1 MCLFRDWHAV
11 CYIWGK
17 DKGKNM
23 AGFKF
28 RLEKV
33 LLYKEQL
40 EKEVKAKLA
49 ELNAQREQLKKRYES
64 LKQDELFQE
73 QKLSQTPVNE
83 MGERWL
89 LDNYIKALRQDIQ
102 QTQKNISMLE
112 MQIEKTRKELAEKAK
127 DRKIMEKLKEKHF
140 EYYKKEE
147 QLKEQR
153 NLDEIASI
161 RFKAQTY

>member
-1 MCLFRDWHAV
+1 
-11 CYIWGK
+11 
-17 DKGKNM
+17 M

-40 EKEVKAKLA
+40 ENEVKSKLA
-49 ELNAQREQLKKRYES
+49 SLNAQKKRLNERYAS
-64 LKQDELFQE
+64 LKQDEFFQE

-89 LDNYIKALRQDIQ
+89 IDTYLKALRQDIQ
-102 QTQKNISMLE
+102 QTQKNIAMLE
-112 MQIEKTRKELAEKAK
+112 AQIQKTQAELAEKAK

-140 EYYKKEE
+140 EHYKKEE

>member
-1 MCLFRDWHAV
+1 
-11 CYIWGK
+11 
-17 DKGKNM
+17 M

-28 RLEKV
+28 ALEKV

-40 EKEVKAKLA
+40 EKEAKSKLA
-49 ELNAQREQLKKRYES
+49 NLNAQKERLKERFASLKK
-64 LKQDELFQE
+64 DEFFQE
-73 QKLSQTPVNE
+73 QKLSQTPINE

-89 LDNYIKALRQDIQ
+89 IENYLKALRQDIQ
-102 QTQKNISMLE
+102 QTQKNMAMLDT
-112 MQIEKTRKELAEKAK
+112 QIEQARIELAQKAK
-127 DRKIMEKLKEKHF
+127 DKKVMEKLKEKHL
-140 EYYKKEE
+140 ERYKKEE

>member
-1 MCLFRDWHAV
+1 M
-11 CYIWGK
+11 IGK

-33 LLYKEQL
+33 LLY
-40 EKEVKAKLA
+40 
-49 ELNAQREQLKKRYES
+49 
-64 LKQDELFQE
+64 
-73 QKLSQTPVNE
+73 NE

-89 LDNYIKALRQDIQ
+89 IDTYIKALRQDIQ
-102 QTQKNISMLE
+102 QTQKNIAMLE
-112 MQIEKTRKELAEKAK
+112 TQIKKTQAELAEKAK

-140 EYYKKEE
+140 EHYKKEE

>member
-1 MCLFRDWHAV
+1 
-11 CYIWGK
+11 
-17 DKGKNM
+17 M

-102 QTQKNISMLE
+102 QTQKNISMFE

>member
-1 MCLFRDWHAV
+1 
-11 CYIWGK
+11 
-17 DKGKNM
+17 M

-161 RFKAQTY
+161 RFKTQTY

>member
-1 MCLFRDWHAV
+1 
-11 CYIWGK
+11 
-17 DKGKNM
+17 M

-40 EKEVKAKLA
+40 EKEVKSKLA
-49 ELNAQREQLKKRYES
+49 ELNAQREQLKQRYAS

-73 QKLSQTPVNE
+73 QKLSQTSVTE

-89 LDNYIKALRQDIQ
+89 IDNYIKALRQDIQ
-102 QTQKNISMLE
+102 QTQKNIGMLDA
-112 MQIEKTRKELAEKAK
+112 QIEKTRMELAEKAK

-140 EYYKKEE
+140 EHYKKEE

-153 NLDEIASI
+153 NLDEITSI

>member
-1 MCLFRDWHAV
+1 
-11 CYIWGK
+11 
-17 DKGKNM
+17 M

>member
-1 MCLFRDWHAV
+1 
-11 CYIWGK
+11 
-17 DKGKNM
+17 M

-112 MQIEKTRKELAEKAK
+112 MQIEKNRKELAEKAK